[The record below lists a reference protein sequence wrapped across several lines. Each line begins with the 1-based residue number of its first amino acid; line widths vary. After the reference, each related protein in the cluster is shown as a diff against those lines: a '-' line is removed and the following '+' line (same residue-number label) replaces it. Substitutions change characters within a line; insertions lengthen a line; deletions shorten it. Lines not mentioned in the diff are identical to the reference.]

1 MRLRGWIW
9 MLISPLVLIV
19 GIGMGAD
26 TGEWWLAVLGGIG
39 TILLAIRLAS
49 IANE

>member
-1 MRLRGWIW
+1 